1 MGLMSRE
8 KLSGAAEVVD
18 DVIAAMTTRQ
28 IVLKRDIAL
37 F

>member
-8 KLSGAAEVVD
+8 KLSGAAKIAD
-18 DVIAAMTTRQ
+18 DVIVAMTTRQ
-28 IVLKRDIAL
+28 IVLIRDIAL